1 MFHNRKFLLPVM
13 IISFYS
19 IVEVCA
25 TPAIAAPGQW
35 VRTGYFWAA
44 DPYQVERGGPAVKKG
59 AVVSFSEGAITG
71 REKDPLI
78 VWTGHAGSSSTAE
91 LVFDLTKDRVLD
103 RVVIVARPLNEYYGI
118 KNVSV
123 CYRPEKSDFYLPV
136 GMQVWKTGKDLVFD
150 LGKKDIRY
158 IKICLAR
165 THEFQFMPLNRVK
178 FLARDPEPVSRSA
191 PAPTAE
197 AMQKEQSRRTV
208 LVDRYG
214 QYLGDTWPGKITS
227 DKQLQETA
235 AKELQALQN
244 VKPDLKKF
252 DRFGGVRGGKTF
264 PSTGFFRL
272 EKIQGR
278 WWFITPDGN
287 PFLLC
292 GVDAVW
298 SIPWGTYSHLSRNG
312 FEELPDRKAFPE
324 AYDGAGGPGTVSF
337 LAANLKR
344 KYGKDF
350 ENRWLEVMRKRLLD
364 WGFNGNGKW
373 GKHPGL
379 QIPYISVLGPGAV
392 RRINVRFEGGYDP
405 CDPFDP
411 GFVKAVAEGTRKDL
425 QDLKNDPW
433 LIGHTFENEK
443 GWNGNVVKEIGLR
456 TDGLAAKAAL
466 VDFLAK
472 RYEKNLEAINKKFGT
487 KAGTFQDLIKAPLDA
502 EKMTAADVS
511 EFIRLASR
519 TYFQQVRKAIKEGDP
534 NHLFLGSSL
543 TVGWHSSVEWDTGGA
558 EFLDAISLDY
568 YSGDPAW
575 IKSYHAAGKPI
586 LLLEFSFCAAGRGL
600 SSLLGFCPSHRD
612 RGKSYRYYVE
622 NLAADPLMVGFG
634 WFLCYDCPVTGRPD
648 GENFNMGLLNTCDQ
662 PYVEM
667 IEEMKKTN
675 TRLFDIH
682 AGKCPPVK
690 TDIFKTK

>member
-1 MFHNRKFLLPVM
+1 MLHKRKFLLPAIM
-13 IISFYS
+13 IPFYS
-19 IVEVCA
+19 IVGVCE
-25 TPAIAAPGQW
+25 TPVVSANSQW
-35 VRTGYFWAA
+35 VRTGYFWTA

-59 AVVSFSEGAITG
+59 AVVAFSEGVITG

-78 VWTGHAGSSSTAE
+78 FWSGYAGSSSTAE

-103 RVVIVARPLNEYYGI
+103 RVVIVARPLYDCYGI
-118 KNVSV
+118 KNISV
-123 CYRPEKSDFYLPV
+123 CVRSEKSDFYLPA
-136 GMQVWKTGKDLVFD
+136 GMQVWQAGKDLVFD

-158 IKICLAR
+158 VKICLAR

-178 FLARDPEPVSRSA
+178 FLARDAEPVSPSS
-191 PAPTAE
+191 PTPTAK
-197 AMQKEQSRRTV
+197 AMQAELSRRTI

-235 AKELQALQN
+235 AKERQILQN
-244 VKPDLKKF
+244 VKLDLKKF
-252 DRFGGVRGGKTF
+252 DRFGGIRSDKTF
-264 PSTGFFRL
+264 SATGFFRL
-272 EKIQGR
+272 EKVEGR
-278 WWFITPDGN
+278 WWFITPEGN
-287 PFLLC
+287 RFILC
-292 GVDAVW
+292 GVDDLYNAAWATSTLV
-298 SIPWGTYSHLSRNG
+298 SRNA
-312 FEELPDRKAFPE
+312 FEELPDPKTFAE
-324 AYDGAGGPGTVSF
+324 AYNGAGGTGAVNF
-337 LAANLKR
+337 LVANLKR

-350 ENRWLEVMRKRLLD
+350 DNQWLDVMKKRLLD

-373 GKHPGL
+373 AKHPRL
-379 QIPYISVLGPGAV
+379 EIPYISVLGAGAAK
-392 RRINVRFEGGYDP
+392 RIDVRFEGGYNP

-411 GFVKAVAEGTRKDL
+411 GFAKAVAEGILNDL
-425 QDLKNDPW
+425 RSLKNDPW

-472 RYEKNLEAINKKFGT
+472 RYEKNLEIINRKFGT
-487 KAGTFQDLIKAPLDA
+487 KAGTFQDLIKTPLDT
-502 EKMTAADVS
+502 EKMAAADVS

-519 TYFQQVRKAIKEGDP
+519 MYFEQVRKAIKQIDP

-543 TVGWHSSVEWDTGGA
+543 TVGWHSSVDWDTGGA

-586 LLLEFSFCAAGRGL
+586 LLLEFSFSAAGRGL
-600 SSLLGFCPSHRD
+600 SSLLGFCSSHRA
-612 RGKSYRYYVE
+612 RGLNYRYYVE

-634 WFLCYDCPVTGRPD
+634 WFLCYDAPVTGRPD
-648 GENFNMGLLNTCDQ
+648 GENFNMGLLNVCDQ
-662 PYVEM
+662 PYEEM

-675 TRLFDIH
+675 TRLFDLH

-690 TDIFKTK
+690 TDMLK